1 MFLSQVALVS
11 DTSNVTM
18 TQLTRVAAALQ
29 KQATRDLAPLWNINC
44 TVDAF
49 KYLEDVPLGYW
60 PIIVA
65 EDIAEDALGVHLDEH
80 GQPYSL
86 VRFSDSWSLT
96 ASHECME
103 MLVDPFGNRLVPGMS
118 PKPGQGWVEF
128 LVEVCDP
135 CESAQC
141 AYEIGGIL
149 VSDFYLPD
157 YFSANDSQGQRYSF
171 TGSIEQPLE
180 VLPGGY
186 LTWHDPADDHWWQLR
201 YFGVEPEFKDLGI
214 LQMSGSLRATIDQLT
229 PLPEIA
235 RGLPKENRDL
245 LIAQASWHNTASKS
259 EARAKA
265 LRRQMRGTSKAKNS
279 KFPAYTG

>member
-11 DTSNVTM
+11 DTPNVTM

-29 KQATRDLAPLWNINC
+29 KQATRDFAPFWNIAS

-49 KYLEDVPLGYW
+49 ELLEDVPLGYW
-60 PIIVA
+60 PIVVA
-65 EDIAEDALGVHLDEH
+65 DNISENALGVHLDEH
-80 GQPYSL
+80 GQPYAL

-96 ASHECME
+96 ASHECLE
-103 MLVDPFGNRLVPGMS
+103 TLADPFGNRLVPGMS
-118 PKPGQGWVEF
+118 PQTGQGWVEF

-149 VSDFYLPD
+149 VSDFYLPT
-157 YFSANDSQGQRYSF
+157 YFNTKELKEGRYSF
-171 TGSIEQPLE
+171 TGSIKQPLE

-186 LTWHDPADDHWWQLR
+186 LTWHDPEDDHWWQYR
-201 YFGVEPEFKDLGI
+201 YFGGERAYKDLG
-214 LQMSGSLRATIDQLT
+214 LLTMKGSLRATIDHIT

-235 RGLPKENRDL
+235 KGLPKESGELR
-245 LIAQASWHNTASKS
+245 IAQAAWNNTARKSKT
-259 EARAKA
+259 RAKA
-265 LRRQMRGTSKAKNS
+265 LRRQIANLVEK
-279 KFPAYTG
+279 